1 MPALLFAR
9 AADLTARANVK
20 GSPAYLAENN
30 SPAILTLVGI
40 FGGLSLFVVCLR
52 LYVRQFMLKG
62 VTADDTVMFIAMLMG
77 IALFG
82 CFCGQADFGLGRHD
96 EALTLDDQQGFQR
109 IQFWASLLVTSAIT
123 LVKVSISLLLIKL
136 VNNKHLIRFL
146 YVFIGLICA
155 YTIASD
161 LTIILACRPVD
172 AAWDFSKMP
181 TAKCFSTK
189 TFSALG
195 IANSVVTICTD
206 VLLALLPVPIV
217 WKLQT
222 NLRTKVALIG
232 VLALGL
238 VAVAAGAVKVN
249 AQLTF
254 LSKTDRYFKNDFPV
268 WAALEL
274 YIAIIAATLPT
285 LRPLMAAFFNGVRS
299 TIGSSSGRTKK
310 NNTQQTGGRA
320 KAMGYHSRVVSTT
333 CSRNVMDRDETG
345 SQEGLVLTS
354 VSGKHTPA
362 HTRAADAS
370 STTDEK
376 NKDNNVI
383 VRTTHIHTTKGSS
396 SDSSP
401 NASSFEDFD
410 FQKR

>member
-1 MPALLFAR
+1 MPALLLAH
-9 AADLTARANVK
+9 AGELTRRANVK

-30 SPAILTLVGI
+30 APAILTLVGV
-40 FGGLSLFVVCLR
+40 FGGLSLVTVCLR
-52 LYVRQFMLKG
+52 IYVRQFMLKG
-62 VTADDTVMFIAMLMG
+62 VTADDIVIFVAMLMG

-82 CFCGQADFGLGRHD
+82 CFCGQVNYGLGRHY

-109 IQFWASLLVTSAIT
+109 IQFWSSLLVTSAIT
-123 LVKVSISLLLIKL
+123 PVKVSISLLLIKL

-161 LTIILACRPVD
+161 LTIVLACRPVD

-222 NLRTKVALIG
+222 DLRTKVALIG
-232 VLALGL
+232 VLVLGL

-254 LSKTDRYFKNDFPV
+254 FSIADRFYKNEFPV

-285 LRPLMAAFFNGVRS
+285 LRPLMCAFFNGVRS

-310 NNTQQTGGRA
+310 TTQQNTGGRSRPR
-320 KAMGYHSRVVSTT
+320 GYHSRAMSTT
-333 CSRNVMDRDETG
+333 CSRNEMVRDETG

-362 HTRAADAS
+362 LTK
-370 STTDEK
+370 STDTGEMDEK
-376 NKDNNVI
+376 SKDNNFI
-383 VRTTHIHTTKGSS
+383 VRTTHIQTTKGSS

-401 NASSFEDFD
+401 NASSFGQFD

>member
-1 MPALLFAR
+1 MPAVLIPRAAELFAR
-9 AADLTARANVK
+9 ELVK
-20 GSPAYLAENN
+20 GSSEYVAENN
-30 SPAILTLVGI
+30 APAILSIVGVV
-40 FGGLSLFVVCLR
+40 GGLSFVAVALR
-52 LYVRQFMLKG
+52 VYVRQFMLKG
-62 VTADDTVMFIAMLMG
+62 VTADDTVMAVAMLMG

-82 CFCGQADFGLGRHD
+82 CFCGQANHGLGRHD
-96 EALTLDDQQGFQR
+96 EAITMDDQQGFQK
-109 IQFWASLLVTSAIT
+109 IQFWSSLLVTSAIT
-123 LVKVSISLLLIKL
+123 LVKISISLLLIKL

-146 YVFIGLICA
+146 YVFIGLVSA

-161 LTIILACRPVD
+161 LTIVLACRPVD
-172 AAWDFSKMP
+172 AAWDFSKIP
-181 TAKCFSTK
+181 TAKCFSNK

-195 IANSVVTICTD
+195 IANSVITIFTD

-222 NLRTKVALIG
+222 NMRTKVALIG

-254 LSKTDRYFKNDFPV
+254 LSKPDRYYKDEFPV

-299 TIGSSSGRTKK
+299 TIGSSSGRTKR
-310 NNTQQTGGRA
+310 NTQQTGRNKTRGFPSRA
-320 KAMGYHSRVVSTT
+320 VSTT
-333 CSRNVMDRDETG
+333 CSRNDLARHETG
-345 SQEGLVLTS
+345 SQEGLVLTPL
-354 VSGKHTPA
+354 SGKPSPA
-362 HTRAADAS
+362 PTAAS
-370 STTDEK
+370 DEK
-376 NKDNNVI
+376 SKENVI
-383 VRTTHIHTTKGSS
+383 VRTTHIHTVGGAS

-401 NASSFEDFD
+401 NASSFDDFD
-410 FQKR
+410 FRKP